1 MAIDKN
7 QLVVMYYV
15 KEMRVED
22 IASAVGLKNAEGVRY
37 YLFKQEPSCKKRD
50 RKWSQNDTYEL
61 ASLFANLA
69 TGDDFCRD
77 AEKIAIAMQARK
89 SIIEEKMVK
98 MWEEKFKK
106 VVNTDQ
112 LTKALNAKNV
122 VEKEILK
129 EEITVTSYGNDVV
142 LGIYRTDCDD
152 IDMPRYS
159 SKGAAALDIM
169 AAHAGTVQHGG
180 GITTV
185 KTGLVIKIPEGY
197 CGLILPRSGLAKN
210 YGVTVLNSPGLIDSD
225 YCGIDEDGNLDEIK
239 VLLIN
244 HSKGSSSR
252 PFSFERGDRI
262 AQLLIIPSPSVQLK
276 EISADDLEDTTRGG
290 FGSTGLN

>member
-1 MAIDKN
+1 MPVDRNKLI
-7 QLVVMYYV
+7 VMYYV
-15 KEMRVED
+15 KEMRIED

-37 YLFKQEPSCKKRD
+37 HLFKQDPPCKKRD
-50 RKWSQNDTYEL
+50 REWTQSDTYEL

-89 SIIEEKMVK
+89 SVVEEKMIK

-112 LTKALNAKNV
+112 LNKVLNAKNA
-122 VEKEILK
+122 VEREILK
-129 EEITVTSYGNDVV
+129 EEVVVNTCGNDVV
-142 LGIYRTDCDD
+142 IGVYRINPDNV
-152 IDMPRYS
+152 DMPKYS
-159 SKGAAALDIM
+159 SGGAAALDLM

-180 GITTV
+180 GIAV
-185 KTGLVIKIPEGY
+185 VRTGLAVKIPRGY

-225 YCGIDEDGNLDEIK
+225 YCGIDEEGNVDEIK
-239 VLLIN
+239 VILIN

-252 PFSFERGDRI
+252 SFSFERGDRI
-262 AQLLIIPSPSVQLK
+262 AQLLIVPCPFVHIK
-276 EISADDLEDTTRGG
+276 EISADELENTVRGG
-290 FGSTGLN
+290 FGSTGLK